1 MTKDRILIM
10 DLHTC
15 LRVFYIV
22 HAKKPELAH
31 EAFNWCLEEIKT
43 KVKVPM
49 KKRKNELEISGTQDS
64 REGVEA
70 RF

>member
-1 MTKDRILIM
+1 M

-31 EAFNWCLEEIKT
+31 EAFNFCLEEIKR
-43 KVKVPM
+43 KPL
-49 KKRKNELEISGTQDS
+49 KKRKNELEIPNAKNNQT
-64 REGVEA
+64 
-70 RF
+70 

>member
-1 MTKDRILIM
+1 M

-31 EAFNWCLEEIKT
+31 EAFKQCLELSKT
-43 KVKVPM
+43 EVKIPV
-49 KKRKNELEISGTQDS
+49 KKKKNVLEISGPQDS
-64 REGVEA
+64 TEGVEA
-70 RF
+70 RV

>member
-31 EAFNWCLEEIKT
+31 EAFNWCLEEIKR
-43 KVKVPM
+43 KPM
-49 KKRKNELEISGTQDS
+49 KKRKNELEIPNAKNNQT
-64 REGVEA
+64 
-70 RF
+70 